1 MGGEVLAERR
11 IRRRAGASAAVEYAQ
26 LTREWRQRNRRFFQW
41 GAAICFIIVA
51 LALLLGLGQL
61 RGWLCGL
68 LAGITLAFYILVR
81 ETPPAWIGQ
90 YLTGA
95 VGEERTAKAVEPLLR
110 AGWFIAHDLDRGQF
124 NIDHVLVGPAG
135 VFVLETK
142 NLHGTVLLDCDQ
154 ATLTRPGRERPDY
167 QGSWWAREGR
177 AHAADANSFF
187 RQRVQVRPWVTA
199 VVVLWADFPQRQH
212 NGDKVT
218 FVHGDD
224 LVTWLRSQPE
234 RLKPDQVERLRAALE
249 PRHRSKTDRVTP
261 AA

>member
-1 MGGEVLAERR
+1 MLAERR
-11 IRRRAGASAAVEYAQ
+11 IRRRAGASAAAEYVR
-26 LTREWRQRNRRFFQW
+26 LTREWRERHRRFFQW
-41 GAAICFIIVA
+41 GAALCFIIVI
-51 LALLLGLGQL
+51 LALLLGLDQF

-68 LAGITLAFYILVR
+68 LAGVAMAFYILVR

-90 YLTGA
+90 YLVGA
-95 VGEERTAKAVEPLLR
+95 AGEERTAKAVEPLLR
-110 AGWFIAHDLDRGQF
+110 DGWFIAHDLDRGQF

-142 NLHGTVLLDCDQ
+142 NLHGMVVLDGDQ
-154 ATLTRPGRERPDY
+154 ATLARPGRERPDY

-199 VVVLWADFPQRQH
+199 VVVLWADFPQRH
-212 NGDKVT
+212 YDGHKVT

-224 LVTWLRSQPE
+224 LVAWLRGQPE
-234 RLKPDQVERLRAALE
+234 RLKSDQIERLRAALE
-249 PRHRSKTDRVTP
+249 PRHRSKPQRVPP

>member
-1 MGGEVLAERR
+1 MWAERQV
-11 IRRRAGASAAVEYAQ
+11 RRRAGASAAREYER
-26 LTREWRQRNRRFFQW
+26 LVGEWRERNRALFRW
-41 GAAICFIIVA
+41 AAVLCFILVA
-51 LALLLGLGQL
+51 GALILSLDQM
-61 RGWLCGL
+61 RGWLAGL
-68 LAGITLAFYILVR
+68 LAGVAVAFLILMR
-81 ETPPAWIGQ
+81 ETPPPWIGQ

-110 AGWFIAHDLDRGQF
+110 AGWFIAHDLDRGRF
-124 NIDHVLVGPAG
+124 NIDHLLVGPAG

-142 NLHGTVLLDCDQ
+142 NLHGSVVVRGDQ

-177 AHAADANSFF
+177 SHAADANSFF

-199 VVVLWADFPQRQH
+199 VVVLWADFPQRQYA
-212 NGDKVT
+212 GDKVT

-224 LVTWLRSQPE
+224 LVTWLQDQPE
-234 RLKPDQVERLRAALE
+234 RLKPDQITRLRAALE
-249 PRHRSKTDRVTP
+249 PRHRPKPERVTP